1 LILDA
6 RIHYPV
12 LKHPTNTPHPPRH
25 QTHPHPTPPRRTR
38 ADSEEGAVVCLRVR
52 TRDRR
57 NNPPPPT
64 PPPPAPATRGQQGEA
79 KEGVGV
85 GACSLRT
92 QQCATCR
99 THPGRA
105 PASTGTPTLELS
117 ATRLRCFHPRAHT
130 RRHERPREG
139 VPEPAAPAHYRRRTG
154 RKAP

>member
-12 LKHPTNTPHPPRH
+12 LKQPTNTPHPPRH
-25 QTHPHPTPPRRTR
+25 QTHPHPTPPGEPGRTVR
-38 ADSEEGAVVCLRVR
+38 KEAVVCLRVR

-64 PPPPAPATRGQQGEA
+64 PPPPAPATRGQQGES

-99 THPGRA
+99 THPGPGAGINQHPSTRA
-105 PASTGTPTLELS
+105 ERDASTMFPPTS
-117 ATRLRCFHPRAHT
+117 TH
-130 RRHERPREG
+130 
-139 VPEPAAPAHYRRRTG
+139 PAARAAARG
-154 RKAP
+154 CS